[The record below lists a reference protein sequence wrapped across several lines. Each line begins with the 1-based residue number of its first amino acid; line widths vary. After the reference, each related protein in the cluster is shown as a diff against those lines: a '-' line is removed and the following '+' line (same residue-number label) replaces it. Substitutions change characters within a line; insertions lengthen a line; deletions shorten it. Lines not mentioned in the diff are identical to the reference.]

1 MSFLAYNESYFC
13 WFFCIL
19 ITQNGNAIVKSNGGK
34 KVGTALGVL
43 GTATALTLPAD
54 KFIKGGAEAIGGKN
68 YIQAFKNYIKGN
80 NTSKM
85 FETLTKKL
93 PKSGR
98 IGAVTVLTVMVVP
111 AVICRGIGKL
121 VDKVRDNRHAKKADI
136 QAIADKLNGK

>member
-1 MSFLAYNESYFC
+1 MSYINNDIA
-13 WFFCIL
+13 

-34 KVGTALGVL
+34 KVGTAVGVL
-43 GTATALTLPAD
+43 GAATALTLPAD

-98 IGAVTVLTVMVVP
+98 IGAVVAIVLTVMVVP